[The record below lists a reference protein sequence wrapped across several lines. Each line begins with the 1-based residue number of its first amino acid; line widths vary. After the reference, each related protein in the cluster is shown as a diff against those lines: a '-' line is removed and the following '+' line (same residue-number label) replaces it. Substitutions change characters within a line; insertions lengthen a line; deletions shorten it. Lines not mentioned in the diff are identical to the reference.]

1 MIIKSKTH
9 KQILNIMKKLTLLIT
24 ILILSNCAAHNQKL
38 AKKLDKLSNGGDTSK
53 VISYLDKLDK
63 DKITDDDGS
72 LIRKTIELN
81 NSEVINKLLL
91 QENIKINIK
100 GEDGLTSLGYLIVN
114 SDNNDETNQIAEALI
129 NNGADV
135 NAINNINEPLI
146 LLSTENKKD
155 EITKLLID
163 NGADINAKSN
173 LGETAI
179 HFAEGET
186 LKILVE
192 NNADINIKDN
202 KGNSV
207 IHKLYFIDDIKYMI
221 SLGLDINEQN
231 NQGETVLFN
240 ACTKTNCN
248 DARIEKL
255 IAIGADPDI
264 KNSEELS
271 IAHLALKTK
280 SYNTLKILV
289 ANDADTISPDKS
301 GKTPLHYLAISL
313 NDVNFSDDG
322 DVQKIY
328 ESAALLFSSG
338 SDPLSEDNDGK
349 NPYQIASETIKEKIK
364 IFQTQMNGSRE

>member
-1 MIIKSKTH
+1 MFHSLKRFLII
-9 KQILNIMKKLTLLIT
+9 IT
-24 ILILSNCAAHNQKL
+24 ILLISNCAAHNQKF
-38 AKKLDKLSNGGDTSK
+38 AKKLDKISIDGDTSK
-53 VISYLDKLDK
+53 VITYLEKLDK
-63 DKITDDDGS
+63 DQITDDDGS
-72 LIRKTIELN
+72 LMRKTIELN

-100 GEDGLTSLGYLIVN
+100 GEDGLASLGYLIVN
-114 SDNNDETNQIAEALI
+114 SDSNEETNKIAEALI
-129 NNGADV
+129 NKGADV
-135 NAINNINEPLI
+135 NATNNINEPLI
-146 LLSTENKKD
+146 LLSVKNKQTE
-155 EITKLLID
+155 ILKLLID

-179 HFAEGET
+179 HYAEGDT
-186 LKILVE
+186 IKILVE

-221 SLGLDINEQN
+221 SLGLDINEKN
-231 NQGETVLFN
+231 NKGETILFN

-255 IAIGADPDI
+255 IEIGANPNT

-280 SYNTLKILV
+280 SFKTLKLLV
-289 ANDADTISPDKS
+289 ANDADTISPDKT

-313 NDVNFSDDG
+313 QDVNFNNDV

-349 NPYQIASETIKEKIK
+349 NPYQIASETIKQKIK
-364 IFQTQMNGSRE
+364 IFQTQVNHSQD

>member
-1 MIIKSKTH
+1 MMIKSKTH

-53 VISYLDKLDK
+53 VISYLDKLEK
-63 DKITDDDGS
+63 DQITDEDGS
-72 LIRKTIELN
+72 LVRKTIELN

-114 SDNNDETNQIAEALI
+114 SDDNEESNKIAESLI

-135 NAINNINEPLI
+135 NSVNNINESLI
-146 LLSTENKKD
+146 ILSAANKKT

-173 LGETAI
+173 LGETAL
-179 HFAEGET
+179 HRAEGET
-186 LKILVE
+186 IKILVE
-192 NNADINIKDN
+192 NNADIKIKDN

-207 IHKLYFIDDIKYMI
+207 IHKLYYIDDIKYLTN
-221 SLGLDINEQN
+221 LGLDINAQN

-248 DARIEKL
+248 NARIEKL
-255 IAIGADPDI
+255 IAIGADPNI
-264 KNSEELS
+264 KNNDEISL
-271 IAHLALKTK
+271 AHLALKTK
-280 SYNTLKILV
+280 SHDTLRILV
-289 ANDADTISPDKS
+289 KNQADTNSPDNT

-313 NDVNFSDDG
+313 EDVNFNNDE
-322 DVQKIY
+322 DVQEIY
-328 ESAALLFSSG
+328 ESAALLFASG
-338 SDPLSEDNDGK
+338 ADPLYKDNDGQT
-349 NPYQIASETIKEKIK
+349 PFQIGSKVVKEQIKL
-364 IFQTQMNGSRE
+364 FRAQVNNN